1 MMGLAEATQ
10 IIIDECL
17 KIEGL
22 EINIDANG
30 AEIYWEN
37 LRVQCDEKGLQKAL
51 KAIKTLESMGA
62 YFG

>member
-1 MMGLAEATQ
+1 MGLAEATR
-10 IIIDECL
+10 IIIDECM
-17 KIEGL
+17 KTDGM
-22 EINIDANG
+22 EINFTDGG

-37 LRVQCDEKGLQKAL
+37 LRVQCDQKDIQKAL

>member
-1 MMGLAEATQ
+1 MMGLAEATR
-10 IIIDECL
+10 IITDECT
-17 KIEGL
+17 KTDGM
-22 EINIDANG
+22 EINFTAGG

-37 LRVQCDEKGLQKAL
+37 LRVQCDQKDIQKAL